1 MSKCGN
7 RAKDVLGQ
15 GARQADKDAE
25 EKKSDEIMK
34 KAAQT
39 GLPKATEEKPNEQ
52 RTSEKRAG
60 SSGSQHS
67 KDDL

>member
-1 MSKCGN
+1 MEIEQKTYWG
-7 RAKDVLGQ
+7 K
-15 GARQADKDAE
+15 GATQADKDAE
-25 EKKSDEIMK
+25 EKKSDEIMR

-39 GLPKATEEKPNEQ
+39 AVPKATEEKPNEQ